1 MLITFSLRPFSIL
14 PPMKPTPQSYLLRI
28 WPQQTAV
35 ATQWRFSLQPIPD
48 GARQGFADLL
58 ELLLYLE
65 AITPDVEIPEFVE
78 PLSTENQSTDCTDV
92 AD

>member
-1 MLITFSLRPFSIL
+1 MLG
-14 PPMKPTPQSYLLRI
+14 MKAAPKSYLLRI

-35 ATQWRFSLQPIPD
+35 TTQWRFSLQPIPNGD
-48 GARQGFADLL
+48 RQGFADLL

-65 AITPDVEIPEFVE
+65 AITPDSEA
-78 PLSTENQSTDCTDV
+78 SKTGNQVSRKNQIADGTDL